1 MQFSWCFCLVVVYQ
15 AECLVCGLIVLL
27 PLASPPQWCWQR
39 DTINISN
46 VVYQPSVNSNYHR
59 QTPPSTQNILHTESC
74 AAATASKCVC
84 YNLLWQTRLFTRLL
98 SSDITPP
105 YHNISLER
113 KGFFQQSQLM
123 VSTEEYQVAK
133 LEDWRC
139 FLSFLTDRYRPC
151 DCSLSHQR
159 VSSVSGFLPSRG
171 VWS

>member
-1 MQFSWCFCLVVVYQ
+1 MSPFFKVTLYIRCYHVTIPYTIVGNFLDDSACLVVVYL

-84 YNLLWQTRLFTRLL
+84 YNLL
-98 SSDITPP
+98 
-105 YHNISLER
+105 
-113 KGFFQQSQLM
+113 
-123 VSTEEYQVAK
+123 
-133 LEDWRC
+133 
-139 FLSFLTDRYRPC
+139 
-151 DCSLSHQR
+151 
-159 VSSVSGFLPSRG
+159 
-171 VWS
+171 